1 MQRRHSI
8 STPVWP
14 YIAVV
19 TCLFALSVLAPRL
32 WRAGTQVGDSV
43 RGETAPS
50 RATRKLARDLR
61 LEDQLVALGDFF
73 APRQTAAVAPPVAR
87 RHSHASTGAA
97 LPFPPEHELD
107 LRLAYRSSLRPLT
120 PQSES
125 IPLMELPSS
134 VAKASGHRSARC
146 GCGMALSRCAIR
158 QLEQLA
164 QHAKGATW
172 ATAVK
177 GHIDALVRDPSL
189 SSSQISRHL
198 LDLEVL
204 ASEAETAAHSKDN
217 IEIRANL
224 LRTRYALLRRL
235 AVWKQVNQIVNEG
248 ADTYLVSLADSGEVI
263 RCLEALDREL
273 GPSTMAD
280 DWRRYL
286 MLDEL
291 RLVMEAGDAAQQG
304 PLARTIL
311 ARMESHQLSDS
322 QLRFLQSR
330 VFWELGEIV
339 EQLCAGTGRLLP
351 RDG

>member
-1 MQRRHSI
+1 MRAIFRSPASSFRLAPPARATSSGEPGGRRMQRRHSI

-97 LPFPPEHELD
+97 LPSPPEHELD

-125 IPLMELPSS
+125 IPLVELPSS

-146 GCGMALSRCAIR
+146 GCGMALSRCAHPTI
-158 QLEQLA
+158 
-164 QHAKGATW
+164 GATRP
-172 ATAVK
+172 ACQR
-177 GHIDALVRDPSL
+177 G
-189 SSSQISRHL
+189 
-198 LDLEVL
+198 DLG
-204 ASEAETAAHSKDN
+204 D
-217 IEIRANL
+217 
-224 LRTRYALLRRL
+224 
-235 AVWKQVNQIVNEG
+235 
-248 ADTYLVSLADSGEVI
+248 
-263 RCLEALDREL
+263 RCER
-273 GPSTMAD
+273 
-280 DWRRYL
+280 
-286 MLDEL
+286 
-291 RLVMEAGDAAQQG
+291 
-304 PLARTIL
+304 
-311 ARMESHQLSDS
+311 SH
-322 QLRFLQSR
+322 
-330 VFWELGEIV
+330 
-339 EQLCAGTGRLLP
+339 
-351 RDG
+351 